1 MKTSTYIAVILL
13 LLIFS
18 SCSHKPVEEKMVG
31 NWKLYHAGFDSITLD
46 PAFKAKAKKSLE
58 SSNFS
63 FQHDKH
69 FQIADMSFSGG
80 SYKGIWSYKP
90 EKKQLTLFYPDLNI
104 DPEVYDVIK
113 LTRTR
118 MILHLRVKS
127 LGYFEY
133 RLQRLKE

>member
-1 MKTSTYIAVILL
+1 MKTGTYSTIILL

-18 SCSHKPVEEKMVG
+18 SCSSKPEEEKMVG

-46 PAFKAKAKKSLE
+46 PAFIAKAKKSLE

-63 FQHDKH
+63 FQRDKN

-80 SYKGIWSYKP
+80 SYRGIWSYKP

-104 DPEVYDVIK
+104 DPEVYDVVT

-127 LGYFEY
+127 MGYFEY
-133 RLQRLKE
+133 RLKRIRE

>member
-1 MKTSTYIAVILL
+1 MKTCIYSAFILF

-18 SCSHKPVEEKMVG
+18 SCSRIPEEEKMVG
-31 NWKLYHAGFDSITLD
+31 NWKLYHAGFDSINLD
-46 PAFKAKAKKSLE
+46 PAFKTKAKKSLE

-63 FQHDKH
+63 FQHDKQ

-113 LTRTR
+113 LTRR
-118 MILHLRVKS
+118 QMILHLKYQS
-127 LGYFEY
+127 LGFFEY
-133 RLQRLKE
+133 RLKRIRE

>member
-1 MKTSTYIAVILL
+1 MKTGTYSALVC
-13 LLIFS
+13 LLIIFA
-18 SCSHKPVEEKMVG
+18 SCSSGSDGEKMVG
-31 NWKLYHAGFDSITLD
+31 NWKLYHAGFDSINHD

-58 SSNFS
+58 ASNFS
-63 FQHDKH
+63 FQQDKN

-80 SYKGIWSYKP
+80 SYRGIWSYKP

-118 MILHLRVKS
+118 MVLHLRYKS

-133 RLQRLKE
+133 RMKRLK

>member
-1 MKTSTYIAVILL
+1 MKTGIYSAIILFL
-13 LLIFS
+13 FIFS
-18 SCSHKPVEEKMVG
+18 SCSSKSGDEKMVG
-31 NWKLYHAGFDSITLD
+31 NWKLYHAGFDSIRLD
-46 PAFKAKAKKSLE
+46 PDFKAKAKKSLE

-63 FQHDKH
+63 FQRDKN

-90 EKKQLTLFYPDLNI
+90 EKKQLTLYYPDLNI
-104 DPEVYDVIK
+104 DPEVYDVVK

-127 LGYFEY
+127 MGYFEY
-133 RLQRLKE
+133 RLKRIKE